1 MSQTDKF
8 ARDAVIGSRPRQPY
22 AAAMPAT
29 KPEELHR
36 LISDAVTNA
45 DLDAYLALYEPGA
58 ALTRQAGGVAVGSAE
73 IRAEIAPFLAV
84 RGTLTVRT
92 AGVVAS
98 EQVALLRSRGSFS
111 GVAPD
116 GTRVEVPEHP
126 AHEVARRQADG
137 TWLFVV
143 NDPWGA

>member
-1 MSQTDKF
+1 
-8 ARDAVIGSRPRQPY
+8 
-22 AAAMPAT
+22 MPAT
-29 KPEELHR
+29 KPEELHP
-36 LISDAVTNA
+36 LISAAVTNR
-45 DLDAYLALYEPGA
+45 DLEAYLALYEPGA
-58 ALTRQAGGVAVGSAE
+58 ALAKQRGGIAVGSAE

-84 RGTLTVRT
+84 RGTLTVKT

-98 EQVALLRSRGSFS
+98 ADIALLRSRGAFS

-116 GTRVEVPEHP
+116 GSPVEVPEHD

-143 NDPWGA
+143 NDPWSVGA